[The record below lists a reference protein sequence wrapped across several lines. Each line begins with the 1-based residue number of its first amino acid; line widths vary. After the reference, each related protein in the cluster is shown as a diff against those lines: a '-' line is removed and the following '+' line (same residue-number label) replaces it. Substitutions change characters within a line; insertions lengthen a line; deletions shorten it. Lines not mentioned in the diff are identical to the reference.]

1 MALASHVKYASEHYA
16 YRAKDCLCSLCFRM
30 VVIYIISLSSFSCCE
45 KLSWHQDPRQKQQ
58 DALTSDTDRA
68 KRFLSYPMLSGQ
80 WFKWTAAP
88 IKCKW
93 PTMHHNICLFHQLC
107 ISCPYSFL
115 NASLPNRLGLFIGSN
130 CCSIGHFTPK
140 ICLLWPAFKTPDGA
154 LGLLPVVDSS

>member
-30 VVIYIISLSSFSCCE
+30 VLIYIISLSSFSCCE
-45 KLSWHQDPRQKQQ
+45 KRSWHQDPRKKQQ

-68 KRFLSYPMLSGQ
+68 KRFLSDPMLSDQ

-93 PTMHHNICLFHQLC
+93 PTMHHNISLFPPLS
-107 ISCPYSFL
+107 ISCPY
-115 NASLPNRLGLFIGSN
+115 SLPNRLGLFIGSN
-130 CCSIGHFTPK
+130 CCSIGDFTPK
-140 ICLLWPAFKTPDGA
+140 LCLLWPVLKTPDGA